1 MVSKKIAAN
10 EEIRETQVRLGLG
23 DGRSLP
29 FLCECDD
36 VLCRSVVRLTAEVY
50 AEARAVPSRQIVAEG
65 HAFGGT
71 IVSRG
76 HGYMVAEA

>member
-1 MVSKKIAAN
+1 MVSEKIAVNA
-10 EEIRETQVRLGLG
+10 EIRETQIRLGFR

-50 AEARAVPSRQIVAEG
+50 ALARAAQSRRIVAEG
-65 HAFGGT
+65 HSYEGT
-71 IVSRG
+71 IVS
-76 HGYMVAEA
+76 HGIGYVVAEA

>member
-1 MVSKKIAAN
+1 
-10 EEIRETQVRLGLG
+10 
-23 DGRSLP
+23 
-29 FLCECDD
+29 
-36 VLCRSVVRLTAEVY
+36 VLLTAEMY

-65 HAFGGT
+65 HAFDGT